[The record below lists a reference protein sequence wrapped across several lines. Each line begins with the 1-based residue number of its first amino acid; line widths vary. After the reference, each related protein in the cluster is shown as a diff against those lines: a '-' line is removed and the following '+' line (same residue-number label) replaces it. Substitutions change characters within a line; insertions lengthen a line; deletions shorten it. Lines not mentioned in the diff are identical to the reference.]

1 MAEES
6 GFFEFP
12 IEGRRSFGV
21 AVANYMPVEGFTS
34 DTISLFDGL
43 YNLVLTSAS
52 DNQKAWSQL
61 HFLEL
66 ALYRT
71 L

>member
-12 IEGRRSFGV
+12 IEGGRSFWV
-21 AVANYMPVEGFTS
+21 AVANYMPAEEFAS

-43 YNLVLTSAS
+43 YNLALPSAS
-52 DNQKAWSQL
+52 ENQKG
-61 HFLEL
+61 
-66 ALYRT
+66 
-71 L
+71 